1 MRTFVRGFNIPLK
14 VPAYVLNGA
23 HGHRANDLHV
33 QSSSM
38 TWPANARVLEGCM
51 FADAPSTHERAWMC
65 LPRFKNDT
73 LTSCLR
79 LVFSLSP
86 PAQSWPQKLQNRR
99 GANSTHPGPRYR
111 EAPVTESTPSRARVG
126 ACSIGFCDGLGKFA
140 VFEAARSRSYAKFV
154 L

>member
-33 QSSSM
+33 QSSSR
-38 TWPANARVLEGCM
+38 TWPANARGLEGSM
-51 FADAPSTHERAWMC
+51 FADAPSTHERARMC

-79 LVFSLSP
+79 LVFKYRA
-86 PAQSWPQKLQNRR
+86 PAQLRSAEASKIEGARTQRALSR
-99 GANSTHPGPRYR
+99 GTAKRLLHKHAKPR
-111 EAPVTESTPSRARVG
+111 PIGRVLG
-126 ACSIGFCDGLGKFA
+126 GLCNGLGKFA
-140 VFEAARSRSYAKFV
+140 VFGTARSRSYAKYV
-154 L
+154 S